1 MSNIFKMSDD
11 ILHDYHAVKHF
22 LQESLKRKKS
32 TKEEMKEHLK
42 AIIRHNSLHEDLQ
55 IEEIPQRLFCHPL
68 FVSILRTLQQIF
80 KIWTAC

>member
-1 MSNIFKMSDD
+1 MSNMFKMSDD
-11 ILHDYHAVKHF
+11 ILHDYHAVKHVF

-42 AIIRHNSLHEDLQ
+42 AIIWHNSLHKDLQ

-68 FVSILRTLQQIF
+68 FVSILRNLHQIF
-80 KIWTAC
+80 KI